1 MIAISYRIERE
12 RIVTMVRI
20 VLTFL
25 VAATT
30 LGQAQTRNSQKQ
42 PSAAQPAA
50 TQSNPAPANAPTLKK
65 PEEMLAPVSP
75 NEPVLTVHGLCPGD
89 TSATSNA
96 AVPTTNDCMIKVTR
110 EQFDK
115 LISAFNG
122 TNQPLTPA
130 MRRQFGQA
138 YVEILTFSEAAKAA
152 GLENS
157 PTFAEVIRVIRLKT
171 LGDLYRTQLLE
182 QSRNP
187 SQQEIEAY
195 YKENESKYE
204 GAKLS
209 RIYLPRNIPD
219 PQATT
224 AQKEAYQKKVTEVI
238 EDIQA
243 RAGKG
248 EPVDKLQK
256 EAYTALGIGAAP
268 PSTDLSTARH
278 GVFPPKLEQEIFSH
292 KAGEVFRAD
301 DANGFMIYRVESRQA
316 IPLESVKEEI
326 GREIGRRKM
335 EEKIKELTAP
345 VHTDYNE
352 SYFGPPAPPAA
363 AQRPV
368 PNPSR

>member
-1 MIAISYRIERE
+1 
-12 RIVTMVRI
+12 MVRI
-20 VLTFL
+20 VLALL
-25 VAATT
+25 VASAA
-30 LGQAQTRNSQKQ
+30 LGQAQTKNSQKQ

-50 TQSNPAPANAPTLKK
+50 KPSSTAPSNAPTLKK

-75 NEPVLTVHGLCPGD
+75 SDPVLTVHGLCPAD
-89 TSATSNA
+89 TGASSNA
-96 AVPTTNDCMIKVTR
+96 AVPTTNDCVIKVTK

-115 LISAFNG
+115 LINAFNG
-122 TNQPLTPA
+122 TNQPVTPA

-138 YVEILTFSEAAKAA
+138 YVDILTFSEAAKAA

-157 PTFAEVIRVIRLKT
+157 PTFTEVLRVIRLKT
-171 LGDLYRTQLLE
+171 LGDFYRTQLLE

-209 RIYLPRNIPD
+209 RIYLPKNIPD
-219 PQATT
+219 PQAT
-224 AQKEAYQKKVTEVI
+224 AEKKEAYQKKAAELVE
-238 EDIQA
+238 EIQA
-243 RAGKG
+243 RAAKG
-248 EPVDKLQK
+248 EPIDKLQK
-256 EAYTALGIGAAP
+256 EAYTTLGIGAAP

-278 GVFPPKLEQEIFSH
+278 GVFPPKLDQEIFSH

-301 DANGFMIYRVESRQA
+301 DANGYMIYRVESRQT

-326 GREIGRRKM
+326 VREIGRRKM

-352 SYFGPPAPPAA
+352 GYFGPPTPPIP
-363 AQRPV
+363 AQRPT
-368 PNPSR
+368 PNSSR